1 MPGYGFRSV
10 GSKGLVPET
19 FNPGVPD
26 LAEASADAHR
36 PASGIAAGA
45 QDQEIRSAW
54 FADGVGVSGRLAAGY
69 PGSHAVGSS
78 PEPARAKRKEAP

>member
-54 FADGVGVSGRLAAGY
+54 FADRGRASGRLAAGY